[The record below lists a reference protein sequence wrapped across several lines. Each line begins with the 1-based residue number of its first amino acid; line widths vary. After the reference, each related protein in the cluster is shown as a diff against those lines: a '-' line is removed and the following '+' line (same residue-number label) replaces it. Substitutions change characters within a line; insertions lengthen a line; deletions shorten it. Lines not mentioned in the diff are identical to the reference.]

1 MGNIPSIS
9 DVGLSSLF
17 VSTLHFLKNLN
28 EHDNA
33 SKAQPSMKRLGN
45 ASEENPGRNSMG
57 EETSLFK
64 CFCVRPSEPNV
75 WGESTLE
82 NEIKLLR
89 NVLCLAW
96 FFYQSHM
103 CITYISHL
111 TLNYYA
117 YKTRQNNFLP
127 STSDGVKSLPLVG
140 GNQVCVGPEG
150 SEKWAWLEEIKE

>member
-45 ASEENPGRNSMG
+45 TSEEDPGRNSMG

-64 CFCVRPSEPNV
+64 CFCIRPSEANV
-75 WGESTLE
+75 RGESTLE
-82 NEIKLLR
+82 NEMKLLQ
-89 NVLCLAW
+89 NVLCLAC
-96 FFYQSHM
+96 FFYQSHTCM
-103 CITYISHL
+103 TYIYHIWPSIL
-111 TLNYYA
+111 THIKQD
-117 YKTRQNNFLP
+117 KT
-127 STSDGVKSLPLVG
+127 TSCRVLLMGWNRWLSWLETKS
-140 GNQVCVGPEG
+140 VGPEG
-150 SEKWAWLEEIKE
+150 AWLEEVEE